1 MNAISNATFGTWP
14 TGTIIRRSMIGR
26 AGSHLPPRSLRAK
39 PPRASGPPPGGNHRL
54 SATDLVG
61 QAFSLRTRFS
71 GSSRLQ
77 RRPPLFSVESLLIK
91 QVDVNLTV
99 DVPARDG

>member
-26 AGSHLPPRSLRAK
+26 VQSQLPPRKIRAK
-39 PPRASGPPPGGNHRL
+39 LPRASGPQPDGNHRL
-54 SATDLVG
+54 SDTDVVG

-71 GSSRLQ
+71 GSSRVQ
-77 RRPPLFSVESLLIK
+77 RRRQWNRFL
-91 QVDVNLTV
+91 
-99 DVPARDG
+99 